1 MAAKR
6 LLSIRLITALAAA
19 VLSMQPAGADEG
31 KLYTADKMSS
41 STISCITQDAYGF
54 VWVGTEYGLNRFDGY
69 QFVKYFQ
76 SAVDSTSL
84 VSNEVTTFHVDSHQ
98 QLWIGC
104 RKGLVRYDYTADAF
118 ERFTFPGGIEPRV
131 ASIAEDADGNM
142 IIGTT
147 GYGLYL
153 LPADSRLIV
162 RPSRFRRKYA
172 DDFVTRAFYDA
183 QGNLWC
189 GNMSAQLTC
198 YMHSDS
204 TQAPPRTFDT
214 GCGSVVSSFATDRR
228 GIYIVC
234 TYGILYYDYQR
245 AKLRRSS
252 FDLSALEGNISIRDA
267 YPDSE
272 GNLFIGTFDVA
283 NALKDAMAA
292 TRFGLPFKHKPIKV
306 TGWYKFKAG
315 EHFQN
320 RQGQK
325 VDRTDQP
332 DIYCVM
338 YRNQDSEGNQVLL
351 YGDDVLSSKAI
362 VGLAR
367 ITGVVET
374 DEWTQFEMAVE
385 YSQELDD
392 NLLENNGYSMTLS
405 MASSIEGASFEGAP
419 GSIFCVDNVVIECE
433 Y

>member
-1 MAAKR
+1 MKTDYMSKKI
-6 LLSIRLITALAAA
+6 LVPALAF
-19 VLSMQPAGADEG
+19 VGCLSLG
-31 KLYTADKMSS
+31 
-41 STISCITQDAYGF
+41 SCIGDEPLNAECDIEQVSLSLPDAESIFYH
-54 VWVGTEYGLNRFDGY
+54 EYDTM
-69 QFVKYFQ
+69 QVVS
-76 SAVDSTSL
+76 SAVDSVGFL
-84 VSNEVTTFHVDSHQ
+84 
-98 QLWIGC
+98 I
-104 RKGLVRYDYTADAF
+104 RYDKSVGQLPLTLKVTEGAQAYILSDGEFVPFRNGQLVDFSEEQIREFRIVSQDGKWARMYKINIVHDAAP
-118 ERFTFPGGIEPRV
+118 EREHFFMNV
-131 ASIAEDADGNM
+131 
-142 IIGTT
+142 
-147 GYGLYL
+147 
-153 LPADSRLIV
+153 
-162 RPSRFRRKYA
+162 
-172 DDFVTRAFYDA
+172 
-183 QGNLWC
+183 
-189 GNMSAQLTC
+189 
-198 YMHSDS
+198 
-204 TQAPPRTFDT
+204 TFDHFGLNST
-214 GCGSVVSSFATDRR
+214 GKYHVWYGAEENSISYDQWATGNPGFNLSKSS
-228 GIYIVC
+228 
-234 TYGILYYDYQR
+234 
-245 AKLRRSS
+245 AKVEEYPTVGVAEGGV
-252 FDLSALEGNISIRDA
+252 DGGPYVKLETRDTGA
-267 YPDSE
+267 FGRMVNMRLAA

-315 EHFQN
+315 EQFQN

-338 YRNQDSEGNQVLL
+338 YHNQDSEGNQVLL